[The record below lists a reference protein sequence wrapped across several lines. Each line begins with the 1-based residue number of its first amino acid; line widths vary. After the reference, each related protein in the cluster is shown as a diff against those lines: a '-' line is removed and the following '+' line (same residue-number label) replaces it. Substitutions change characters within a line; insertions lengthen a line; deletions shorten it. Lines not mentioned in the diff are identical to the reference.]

1 MLTLV
6 LGFTLWTQERLVVKG
21 AILMVRNFYGS
32 IRVTQ
37 DGQLQ
42 DPYATRTLVNGT
54 ITHGLQYLA
63 ADRRRLPTTYY
74 GHQSGVGLAIEN
86 TRHSTQRVGVI
97 GLGAGTIA
105 AYGRPGDYYRFYDI
119 NPLRHRNRP
128 PAVHLS
134 GGLPGQSGYRA
145 SAMHGSRWSAKPS
158 QKFDVLAV
166 DAFSSDSIPVHL
178 LTVEAFRLF
187 FRHLRPDGILAVH
200 VSNSHLN
207 LEPVVE
213 RLATAL
219 GKQNILVDTDDA
231 RRPGVRRKLG
241 FGHQPARM
249 FSGNRPWPPRATPS
263 TPKRGLRTWTDDY
276 SNLIQILE

>member
-1 MLTLV
+1 
-6 LGFTLWTQERLVVKG
+6 
-21 AILMVRNFYGS
+21 
-32 IRVTQ
+32 VTQ
-37 DGQLQ
+37 DGQLR
-42 DPYATRTLVNGT
+42 DPFATRTLVNGT
-54 ITHGLQYLA
+54 ITHGMQYLA

-74 GHQSGVGLAIEN
+74 GRQSGVGLAIEN

-119 NPLRHRNRP
+119 NPQVIEIARRQFNYLLDC
-128 PAVHLS
+128 PAKVDIVLGDARLS
-134 GGLPGQSGYRA
+134 LEREPNQN
-145 SAMHGSRWSAKPS
+145 
-158 QKFDVLAV
+158 FDVLAV

-200 VSNSHLN
+200 VSNSHLK

-219 GKQNILVDTDDA
+219 GKQNILVDTDDGEDLVYGA
-231 RRPGVRRKLG
+231 SWVLVTGQPDVLR
-241 FGHQPARM
+241 QPALAAA
-249 FSGNRPWPPRATPS
+249 GHAID
-263 TPKRGLRTWTDDY
+263 PKSGLRTWTDDY
-276 SNLIQILE
+276 SNLIQILK